1 MRQLD
6 DSGSQSEFDLSTIS
20 ELHSLSSASSADVFI
35 DLLKVYRAELSA
47 AVAALQSALANR
59 DTESIRKLAHALKGS
74 SLTLGAVGFGAL
86 CERVQMSAQGPQ
98 LEETIFRARKLID
111 EAADL
116 PERLERAGASARE
129 SNR

>member
-1 MRQLD
+1 MRQFD
-6 DSGSQSEFDLSTIS
+6 DSGSQSEFNLSTIS

-35 DLLKVYRAELSA
+35 DLFKVYRAELSA
-47 AVAALQSALANR
+47 AVAALQSAITNR
-59 DTESIRKLAHALKGS
+59 DTVRFASWRMRSKVPRSRWARSG
-74 SLTLGAVGFGAL
+74 LGRCASAF
-86 CERVQMSAQGPQ
+86 RWSAQGPQ

-116 PERLERAGASARE
+116 PERLERAGAWARE